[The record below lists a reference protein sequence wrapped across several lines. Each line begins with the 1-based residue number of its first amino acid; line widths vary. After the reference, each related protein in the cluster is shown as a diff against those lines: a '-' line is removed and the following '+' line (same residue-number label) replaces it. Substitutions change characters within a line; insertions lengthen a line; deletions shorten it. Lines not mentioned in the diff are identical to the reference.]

1 MMKINLRN
9 SFLIVFVSFFLSG
22 MAQAQTDSISFNKS
36 YIQKCFHDS
45 KAIITSPI
53 HWTSKDWTRF
63 GIITTSLAATTLVDQ
78 PIANFSQKHRS
89 KELDHFSTN
98 FLEPFNDK
106 YSLLLMG
113 GFMAQGL
120 FAKNKKSISTGLLL
134 FEGYTMTMILVRIP
148 KYLAGRKRP
157 DAWPSSS
164 PADWDGPFQGTSFPS
179 GHTAAAFTVATVIA
193 NQYRDT
199 PCVPVVAYSVASLV
213 GMSRIYENRHW
224 FSDVAAGAVIGTVI
238 GNVVSRVSRESR
250 LSFSPSV
257 STEFQGLTVS
267 YVF

>member
-1 MMKINLRN
+1 MMKNLRN
-9 SFLIVFVSFFLSG
+9 SFFVVLVFLVFTG
-22 MAQAQTDSISFNKS
+22 KVHAQIDSISLNKS

-45 KAIITSPI
+45 KTIITSPI
-53 HWTSKDWTRF
+53 RWTAKDWTKF
-63 GIITTSLAATTLVDQ
+63 GIITSSLAATTFVDQ
-78 PIANFSQKHRS
+78 PFANFSQKHRS

-120 FAKNKKSISTGLLL
+120 LAKNKKSISTGLLL

-148 KYLAGRKRP
+148 KYVSGRKRP

-164 PADWDGPFQGTSFPS
+164 PSDWDGPFQGTSFPS

-213 GMSRIYENRHW
+213 GVSRIYENRHW

-257 STEFQGLTVS
+257 STEFQGLTVR
-267 YVF
+267 YIF